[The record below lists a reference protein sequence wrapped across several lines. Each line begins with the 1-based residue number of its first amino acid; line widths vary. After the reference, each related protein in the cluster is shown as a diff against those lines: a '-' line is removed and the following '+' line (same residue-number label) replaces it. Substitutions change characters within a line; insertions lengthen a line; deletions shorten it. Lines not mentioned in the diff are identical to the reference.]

1 MELSYMMNLNSG
13 AAIPQTLQE
22 LERAVQ
28 QYKSSD
34 LTGLDLYRRWQAI
47 REAALAL
54 KLPDLQG
61 DQVSGED
68 SY

>member
-1 MELSYMMNLNSG
+1 MMNFNSG
-13 AAIPQTLQE
+13 AAIPQTMQE

-28 QYKSSD
+28 DYKNSD
-34 LTGLDLYRRWQAI
+34 LKGLDLYRHWQAI

-54 KLPDLQG
+54 RLPDLQG
-61 DQVSGED
+61 DQVNGED

>member
-1 MELSYMMNLNSG
+1 MMNVNSG

-28 QYKSSD
+28 QYKNSD
-34 LTGLDLYRRWQAI
+34 LTGPDLYRHWQAI

-54 KLPDLQG
+54 RLPDFQG
-61 DQVSGED
+61 DQINGED